1 MINKLLT
8 GFLLLGFFTSS
19 CRDKNPVFANFAG
32 FAQGSTYSIVY
43 DNKKNIDPGEL
54 RKRVEKILYD
64 FDMSLSLYKDSS
76 IISKINRNE
85 DAVPDSFF
93 TEVFRKS
100 VIISEMTEGAFD
112 ITVGPLVN
120 AWGFGPD
127 AHKNFS
133 ELKRDSLLRLV
144 GMSKVSLVNGRLVK
158 SDPHI
163 CLDVNAI
170 AQGFSVD
177 VICRLFDNLG
187 IKNYLIEI
195 GGEVGAKG
203 KKGANLWRIGID
215 KPVDNNM
222 SPGQTLQAIIKIS
235 DKALAT
241 SGSYRKFYIENGIKY
256 SHEIDP
262 KTGYPAKNTLLS
274 ATIIAD
280 DCAMADGIATACMVL
295 GKDKTIEFLNIH
307 PEFMAYLVYSDDT
320 GNFKTWTSEKLKNE
334 LSETENNQ

>member
-1 MINKLLT
+1 M
-8 GFLLLGFFTSS
+8 
-19 CRDKNPVFANFAG
+19 
-32 FAQGSTYSIVY
+32 
-43 DNKKNIDPGEL
+43 
-54 RKRVEKILYD
+54 
-64 FDMSLSLYKDSS
+64 
-76 IISKINRNE
+76 
-85 DAVPDSFF
+85 
-93 TEVFRKS
+93 
-100 VIISEMTEGAFD
+100 
-112 ITVGPLVN
+112 
-120 AWGFGPD
+120 
-127 AHKNFS
+127 
-133 ELKRDSLLRLV
+133 
-144 GMSKVSLVNGRLVK
+144 
-158 SDPHI
+158 
-163 CLDVNAI
+163 
-170 AQGFSVD
+170 
-177 VICRLFDNLG
+177 ICRLFDNLG

-307 PEFMAYLVYSDDT
+307 PEFEAYLVYSDDS
-320 GNFKTWTSEKLKNE
+320 GNFKTWTSEKLKSE
-334 LSETENNQ
+334 LSEPE